1 MFMYNEV
8 IGNKKHVIGSNPQKI
23 MKVGLIKGVVI
34 INLKHN
40 KVHFLLQMTF
50 LQLIASSQ
58 VTL

>member
-1 MFMYNEV
+1 M
-8 IGNKKHVIGSNPQKI
+8 IGSNPQKI
-23 MKVGLIKGVVI
+23 MEVGLMKGVVI

-58 VTL
+58 ETL